1 MHNHTLD
8 YCKTSRYSTL
18 KVVVLIVSTTQ
29 SLLQYSHKLN
39 QNRHLCNAKK
49 SSVVYYSNSYCCSL
63 ALCGHLLG
71 NKFEL
76 KGGGGVSS
84 SNLHIMGAPSFNPSF
99 LLLSQSRKQLKA
111 WDWGILIRR
120 QSSSRKQANK
130 QIKRDEKFS
139 LERQIHAANMQRNRT
154 ICTILEIK
162 ENHLYL
168 CDLVDAPEETI
179 G

>member
-1 MHNHTLD
+1 MHNHTLV

-71 NKFEL
+71 NTFEL
-76 KGGGGVSS
+76 KRGGG
-84 SNLHIMGAPSFNPSF
+84 
-99 LLLSQSRKQLKA
+99 LLIKFTYHGCTFIQSILSALKLEQKVVKGREL
-111 WDWGILIRR
+111 GILIRR
-120 QSSSRKQANK
+120 QRSSRKQANK

-168 CDLVDAPEETI
+168 GDLVDAPEETI